1 MSEKKNIIPW
11 IEKYRPTHF
20 NDIVLDPNNRII
32 FENIIHQNTF
42 PNLLF
47 YGPPGSG
54 KCFKENTPILMFNG
68 EIKMVQ
74 DIAVDDVIMGDD
86 STPRNVLS
94 LGRGQ
99 DQLYDVVSE
108 RGDEYCV
115 NSEHILCLKLYDH
128 LVELSIKEYLTLP
141 ENVQSYLKV
150 YKTGVEFRRKPTA
163 LDPYHLGI
171 LIGSPLS
178 FIPENYKI
186 NDRDVRL
193 NVLAGIL
200 DNQSHYNE
208 IDEVFFIQQSKT
220 PLDDDILF
228 LVRSLGFVANT
239 FNNEIVIF
247 GNDLHQIPTKYPRLF
262 RIKDPAPLSS
272 SFTVVPQGRGTYYGF
287 TLDGNNRFVL
297 GDFSV
302 THNTSTIINLI
313 NEYQHKNNIKNHVI
327 NKGNIIHLNASD
339 ERGIDI
345 IRNQIYQFVSSKN
358 LFDNGVKFVVL
369 DEVDYMTKNAQ
380 QALKYLLQTSTLN
393 VRFCLICNYV
403 SKIDESLQNEF
414 ICIRFNQLPKTEI
427 FKFIKNISDK
437 ENIHLSDSMIE
448 KIQSIY
454 QSDIRS
460 MINFIQSNH
469 NTLLN
474 KSVLEC
480 IIHSE
485 LWDKIHCCFVNKE
498 PTESIK
504 ECIQSISVQ
513 YNIDKK
519 QIIQNYFNYIIR
531 GQHVTVS
538 RELLN
543 IVEMV
548 IHNNE
553 NIPTNIVVDY
563 FILSLSEYWTAS
575 AS

>member
-1 MSEKKNIIPW
+1 
-11 IEKYRPTHF
+11 
-20 NDIVLDPNNRII
+20 
-32 FENIIHQNTF
+32 
-42 PNLLF
+42 
-47 YGPPGSG
+47 
-54 KCFKENTPILMFNG
+54 
-68 EIKMVQ
+68 
-74 DIAVDDVIMGDD
+74 
-86 STPRNVLS
+86 
-94 LGRGQ
+94 
-99 DQLYDVVSE
+99 
-108 RGDEYCV
+108 
-115 NSEHILCLKLYDH
+115 
-128 LVELSIKEYLTLP
+128 
-141 ENVQSYLKV
+141 
-150 YKTGVEFRRKPTA
+150 
-163 LDPYHLGI
+163 
-171 LIGSPLS
+171 
-178 FIPENYKI
+178 
-186 NDRDVRL
+186 
-193 NVLAGIL
+193 LAGIL

-272 SFTVVPQGRGTYYGF
+272 SFTVVPQGRGSYYGF